1 MILIALGANLAGPL
15 GSPVLTLRQV
25 PQQLA
30 AHDITVARASGLY
43 ETAPIGPATQGRY
56 LNAVVAVKTALM
68 PARLLAV
75 LKAAELEAGRRPA
88 RRWSARP
95 LDLDLIAYHRLVAGW
110 PRPDLPTVDIPRP
123 AIRGELI
130 VPHPSL
136 HLRPF
141 VVGPL
146 LEIAPL
152 WHHPL
157 TGETAFTMWRRLK
170 SGSDGQVL
178 RRLGP
183 LLDA

>member
-1 MILIALGANLAGPL
+1 MIIIALGANLD
-15 GSPVLTLRQV
+15 GSFGTPEVTLRKV
-25 PQQLA
+25 PRRLA
-30 AHDITVARASGLY
+30 AHGVETITASGIY

-56 LNAVVAVKTALM
+56 FNAVISVKTALM

-75 LKAAELEAGRRPA
+75 LKAMELEAGRRPA

-95 LDLDLIAYHRLVAGW
+95 LDLDLIAYNRLVAGW
-110 PRPDLPTVDIPRP
+110 TRPQPATADIPRS
-123 AIRGELI
+123 AVRGEL
-130 VPHPSL
+130 VLPHPSL

-157 TGETAFTMWRRLK
+157 TGETAFTIWRRLK

-183 LLDA
+183 FTDA